1 MIPLL
6 LSICCSTYLVVL
18 FRYFKNHHIDAR
30 QAIVANY
37 ITCVITGIIV
47 SGDVPDSQI
56 IYQDWF
62 PITLFLG
69 CSFYFIFN
77 LMAFVSA
84 NIGITLT
91 SVSGKISMVIPVT
104 IAVYLY
110 GQELTFLKVSA
121 MILALFA
128 VYLTSKVPEKN
139 QQALHAK
146 GLLLAF
152 LIFIGSGIND
162 AVINYA
168 FFYFL
173 QPAEFALFN
182 ISIFAI
188 AATVGI
194 FTLLVY
200 SLFYKSTL
208 SIKSIAGGILLG
220 IPNYFSMLFLLKA
233 LAIPGWESSV
243 IFPINNMGIV
253 ILTAVCGLLLF
264 REKFSRT
271 NIAGILLAL
280 IAISLMIGAER

>member
-47 SGDVPDSQI
+47 SGDVPDAQI

-62 PITLFLG
+62 PITVFLG
-69 CSFYFIFN
+69 CSFYLIFN

-173 QPAEFALFN
+173 HPAEFALFN

-188 AATVGI
+188 AATAGV

-253 ILTAVCGLLLF
+253 ILTAICGLLLF
-264 REKFSRT
+264 REKFSKT

-280 IAISLMIGAER
+280 IAISLMIGAES